1 MKNEETE
8 RKKTEEAE
16 RKKTEETE
24 SKNKRTKEDWRD
36 RAKEEGAPLHLQK
49 ERRRGKKKQ
58 TNLRFTGQKIVSCV
72 AVLSHTTL
80 GK

>member
-24 SKNKRTKEDWRD
+24 SKNKRRKEDWRD

-49 ERRRGKKKQ
+49 ERKKKGEEEA
-58 TNLRFTGQKIVSCV
+58 NKSEIHWPENCELRCST
-72 AVLSHTTL
+72 ATY
-80 GK
+80 